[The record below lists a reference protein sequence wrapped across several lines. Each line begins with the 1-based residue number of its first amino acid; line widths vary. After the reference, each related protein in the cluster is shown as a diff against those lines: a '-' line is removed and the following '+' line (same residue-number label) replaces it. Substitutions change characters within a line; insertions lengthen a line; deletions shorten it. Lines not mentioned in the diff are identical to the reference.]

1 MELIDEQKTGAEGAI
16 TIPIFYW
23 FGGSMPSGNQQLT
36 RLSGDVVQPTVAPRV
51 AHFSPKTIFYPPQR
65 ADATQIFQ

>member
-1 MELIDEQKTGAEGAI
+1 M
-16 TIPIFYW
+16 F
-23 FGGSMPSGNQQLT
+23 SGNQQLT
-36 RLSGDVVQPTVAPRV
+36 RLSGDVVQPTVAQRV

>member
-1 MELIDEQKTGAEGAI
+1 MLMRPKRGAEGAI

-23 FGGSMPSGNQQLT
+23 FGGSIFSGNQPLT
-36 RLSGDVVQPTVAPRV
+36 RLSGDVVQPIVAQPV